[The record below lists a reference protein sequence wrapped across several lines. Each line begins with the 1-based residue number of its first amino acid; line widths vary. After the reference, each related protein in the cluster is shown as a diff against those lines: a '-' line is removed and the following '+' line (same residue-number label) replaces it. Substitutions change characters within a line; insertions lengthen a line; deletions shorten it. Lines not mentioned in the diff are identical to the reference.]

1 MTNNDTRIIADN
13 PNEICGAAEMV
24 FPSAD
29 GEIIFDDAS
38 EYIDDCGEEDI
49 PYYWVGICPSC
60 LAKYR
65 NAFDSGWI
73 DEGSASGICSV
84 KGCENEADSYVDF
97 RSGEVFFRS
106 LTD

>member
-13 PNEICGAAEMV
+13 PNEIYGAAEMV

-29 GEIIFDDAS
+29 GEIIFDDAT
-38 EYIDDCGEEDI
+38 EYVDDCGKENI
-49 PYYWVGICPSC
+49 LYYWVGICPSC

-65 NAFDSGWI
+65 KSINSGWI

-84 KGCENEADSYVDF
+84 KGCKNEADSYVDF
-97 RSGEVFFRS
+97 HSGEVFFRS
-106 LTD
+106 LT